1 MNMKE
6 MLVQVATFALGY
18 AVGMMVYNRFMG
30 GAMPSTPTT
39 PTAEETTTT
48 EEGV

>member
-1 MNMKE
+1 
-6 MLVQVATFALGY
+6 MLVQVVTFALGY

-30 GAMPSTPTT
+30 GSMATPTT

-48 EEGV
+48 EEGA

>member
-18 AVGMMVYNRFMG
+18 AVGMMVYNRFLG
-30 GAMPSTPTT
+30 GSMTMPTT

-48 EEGV
+48 EEGA